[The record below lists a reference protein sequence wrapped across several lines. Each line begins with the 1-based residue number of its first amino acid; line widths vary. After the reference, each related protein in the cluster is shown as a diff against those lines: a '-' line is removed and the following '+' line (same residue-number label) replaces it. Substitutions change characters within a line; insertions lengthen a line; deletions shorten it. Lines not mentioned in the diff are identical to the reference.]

1 MKKIITLIFIFAIT
15 TISIHSV
22 FAITTSE
29 IEKDNSNEEVKKESN
44 DTSSNLNL
52 ASNAKSAIMIEAS
65 TGKIIFEKNSKEKL
79 AMASMTKMM
88 SLLLIMENIE
98 NGNIKWNEMV
108 TASENA
114 SSMGGSQIFL
124 QTGEQMS
131 VEDLV
136 KGICIASGNDVVV
149 TKKQSQVIN
158 GEITI

>member
-1 MKKIITLIFIFAIT
+1 
-15 TISIHSV
+15 
-22 FAITTSE
+22 
-29 IEKDNSNEEVKKESN
+29 
-44 DTSSNLNL
+44 
-52 ASNAKSAIMIEAS
+52 
-65 TGKIIFEKNSKEKL
+65 
-79 AMASMTKMM
+79 
-88 SLLLIMENIE
+88 
-98 NGNIKWNEMV
+98 MV

-149 TKKQSQVIN
+149 TKKQSQIIN